1 MKTGAR
7 NISKNELKFLPQ
19 GTIRNFILKNELEKW
34 DSFTI
39 PFLDI
44 LLKKC
49 TVLIK
54 YWHLIKSVKKVYS
67 VNNYLVVRYGLCK
80 I

>member
-1 MKTGAR
+1 M
-7 NISKNELKFLPQ
+7 SKNELKFLPQ

-49 TVLIK
+49 TMLIK
-54 YWHLIKSVKKVYS
+54 YWF
-67 VNNYLVVRYGLCK
+67 C
-80 I
+80 